1 MAKVQLNRATKR
13 KHNII
18 GYLFLAPW
26 LIGFLIFTAFPF
38 FYTIYISFHS
48 VTVTGLGIEYKFVDL
63 INYIN
68 ALFRD
73 TYAWGT
79 VTFPQTILEL
89 IMNLIIF
96 VPTVTIISLILALLL
111 NQNIKG
117 RGILRTIY
125 FLPVVILSGPVMSQF
140 MNAGA
145 SNVEGVDHVFVY
157 RIIWNYSPD
166 LAEALDI
173 LFNNFSLVLW
183 FTGIPIV
190 LYINGLQK
198 INRQLYEAAQIDGAT
213 SWQALWKIT
222 IPIIK
227 PIALIVAI
235 FTIVQIG
242 TSPLNPTQ
250 WIIDTVMANRT
261 TGQGKAAAYVWIY
274 SLVMLG
280 AIGLA
285 VLLLRDRSKDE
296 VFVDIRSK
304 QDIRIARIIR
314 RTKIK
319 RLLNPKTFK
328 QTFKELREE
337 KKLKKQREKEALL
350 GADKEED

>member
-222 IPIIK
+222 I
-227 PIALIVAI
+227 
-235 FTIVQIG
+235 
-242 TSPLNPTQ
+242 
-250 WIIDTVMANRT
+250 
-261 TGQGKAAAYVWIY
+261 
-274 SLVMLG
+274 
-280 AIGLA
+280 
-285 VLLLRDRSKDE
+285 LLLN
-296 VFVDIRSK
+296 
-304 QDIRIARIIR
+304 Q
-314 RTKIK
+314 
-319 RLLNPKTFK
+319 
-328 QTFKELREE
+328 LR
-337 KKLKKQREKEALL
+337 
-350 GADKEED
+350 